1 MTCRAQVSME
11 RQIILLDELEK
22 TIKTQTYMQTQT
34 HTYSFGKFTWI
45 SVTDK
50 CLKWKINLDA
60 FHVGPGQGQ

>member
-34 HTYSFGKFTWI
+34 HTYTYILNPQKHF
-45 SVTDK
+45 
-50 CLKWKINLDA
+50 C
-60 FHVGPGQGQ
+60 